1 MTTHDARVSDT
12 FSVITG
18 NTIQTLIHEDIAGC
32 IRTIEEAYLA
42 HDSGLTVNPPSVF
55 LRFPDRP
62 KDRIIALPAHL
73 SDSRQV
79 SGLKWISSYPENT
92 RAGIPRA
99 SAVLILNECK
109 HGRPFACLEGSV
121 ISAARTAASAVL
133 AARSLHSVPSQKVH
147 SAGFIGTGLIARNIL
162 LFMLRTGW
170 HINTLHLFDSDRRSQ
185 LEFAEWVRSEGFDTD
200 IVHDDDIGS
209 TVRECEMAVFATVAG
224 RPHVTDLTLFG
235 HHPTVL
241 HISVRDLSPE
251 IVLASNNIVDDA
263 HHALTADTSLHLA
276 EKQTGNRDF
285 VTGSLADI
293 LLCRRAPSSSKP
305 TIFSPFGLGMLD
317 VALGKWVYDRAIASG
332 KHLSVG
338 DFFVTPTAA

>member
-1 MTTHDARVSDT
+1 MTTHDAQTFET

-18 NTIQTLIHEDIAGC
+18 NTIQTLIHEDIEGC

-79 SGLKWISSYPENT
+79 SGLKWISSYPENV

-133 AARSLHSVPSQKVH
+133 AAKSLRPAAGQKVH
-147 SAGFIGTGLIARNIL
+147 SIGFIGTGLIARNIL

-170 HINTLHLFDSDRRSQ
+170 DVETLHLFDSDRRSQ
-185 LEFAEWVRSEGFDTD
+185 LEFSEWVRSEGFDAD

-209 TVRECEMAVFATVAG
+209 TVRECEIVVFATVAG

-235 HHPTVL
+235 HCPTVL
-241 HISVRDLSPE
+241 HISLRDISPE

-276 EKQTGNRDF
+276 EKQTGHREF

-293 LLCRRAPSSSKP
+293 LLNRRAPNPGKSI
-305 TIFSPFGLGMLD
+305 IFSPFGLGMLD
-317 VALGKWVYDRAIASG
+317 LALGKWIYDRAVASG
-332 KHLSVG
+332 KHLPVG
-338 DFFVTPTAA
+338 DFFVTPSAA